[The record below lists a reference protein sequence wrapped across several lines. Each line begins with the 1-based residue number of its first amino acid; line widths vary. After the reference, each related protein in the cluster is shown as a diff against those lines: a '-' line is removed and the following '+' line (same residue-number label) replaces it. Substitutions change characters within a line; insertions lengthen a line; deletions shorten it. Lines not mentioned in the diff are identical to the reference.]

1 MRPFVAGTE
10 RDLASAVAEW
20 AVSLRERIPAA
31 EKAGEI
37 PRDVIREVG
46 RLGVLGMTVPE
57 PLGGLGASTVAFALV
72 LEELA
77 AAWPSLAVAVAVNT
91 GIVDGTLVRHGTPE
105 QLRRW
110 LPRLIDGSGLGAF
123 ALTEPSSGSD
133 AASLRATAIRD
144 GDGWR
149 LNGRKQFITN
159 ARYAPL
165 AIVFARVAEEL
176 GGPRGAEPPG
186 SAKPPSTHTGITAF
200 AVPLDAPGVV
210 IGTAE
215 RKLGLLASDT
225 SALVLDGV
233 RVDRDAVVGEVGKGF
248 ALALAALDGGRVGI
262 AAQSVGIARAAIAIA
277 RDYAKQRTQFGRPIV
292 DFEGVR
298 FPLARSEGEIAA
310 ARLLFL
316 RAAWLKDHGRPF
328 TREAAMAKLYATEMA
343 QRATHAAVQ
352 TLGGYGYIRE
362 YAVERYA
369 RDGRATTIYEGTS
382 EIQRL
387 VIARSLLLGVA

>member
-1 MRPFVAGTE
+1 MRPFVGETE
-10 RDLASAVAEW
+10 RDLATAVAEW
-20 AVSLRERIPAA
+20 SASIRERVPAA

-37 PRDVIREVG
+37 PRDVIAELG

-77 AAWPSLAVAVAVNT
+77 AAWPSLAVGVAVNT
-91 GIVDGTLVRHGTPE
+91 GIVDGTLVRYGTAK
-105 QLRRW
+105 QRRRW
-110 LPRLIDGSGLGAF
+110 LPKLIDGSGLAAF

-133 AASLRATAIRD
+133 AASLRATAHRE

-149 LNGRKQFITN
+149 LDGQKQFITN

-165 AIVFARVAEEL
+165 AIVFARV
-176 GGPRGAEPPG
+176 GEPE
-186 SAKPPSTHTGITAF
+186 SARPHAGITAF

-210 IGTAE
+210 IGPAE
-215 RKLGLLASDT
+215 RKLGLKASDT

-233 RVDRDAVVGEVGKGF
+233 PVDRDAVIGEVGKGF
-248 ALALAALDGGRVGI
+248 ALALAALDGGRIGI
-262 AAQSVGIARAAIAIA
+262 AAQSVGIARAAIAFA
-277 RDYAKQRTQFGRPIV
+277 RDYAKERKQFGTAIA

-298 FPLARSEGEIAA
+298 FPLARSESEIAA
-310 ARLLFL
+310 ARLLAL
-316 RAAWLKDHGRPF
+316 RAAWLKDRGRPF
-328 TREAAMAKLYATEMA
+328 TREAAMAKLYASEMA

-352 TLGGYGYIRE
+352 TLGGYGYMRE

-387 VIARSLLLGVA
+387 VIARSLLAA

>member
-1 MRPFVAGTE
+1 MRPFVGETE
-10 RDLASAVAEW
+10 RDLATAVAEW
-20 AVSLRERIPAA
+20 AASVRERVPAA

-37 PRDVIREVG
+37 PRDVIAELG

-77 AAWPSLAVAVAVNT
+77 AAWPSLAVGVAVNT
-91 GIVDGTLVRHGTPE
+91 GIVDGTLVRYGTSE
-105 QLRRW
+105 QRRRW
-110 LPRLIDGSGLGAF
+110 LPKLIDGSGLAAF

-144 GDGWR
+144 GDRWR
-149 LNGRKQFITN
+149 LDGRKQFITN

-165 AIVFARVAEEL
+165 AIVFARVGDPDRAR
-176 GGPRGAEPPG
+176 PHA
-186 SAKPPSTHTGITAF
+186 GITAF
-200 AVPLDAPGVV
+200 AVPLDAPGVL
-210 IGTAE
+210 IGPAE
-215 RKLGLLASDT
+215 RKLGLKASDT

-233 RVDRDAVVGEVGKGF
+233 RVDQDAVIGEVGKGF
-248 ALALAALDGGRVGI
+248 ALALAALDGGRIGI
-262 AAQSVGIARAAIAIA
+262 AAQSVGIARAALAIA
-277 RDYAKQRTQFGRPIV
+277 RDYAKERKQFGTAIA

-298 FPLARSEGEIAA
+298 FPLARSEGEVAA
-310 ARLLFL
+310 ARLLAL

-328 TREAAMAKLYATEMA
+328 TREAAMAKLYASEMA

-352 TLGGYGYIRE
+352 TLGGYGYMRE

-387 VIARSLLLGVA
+387 VIARSLLAAA

>member
-1 MRPFVAGTE
+1 MRPFVGETE
-10 RDLASAVAEW
+10 RDLATAVREWSASIRARV
-20 AVSLRERIPAA
+20 PAA

-37 PRDVIREVG
+37 PRDVIAELG

-77 AAWPSLAVAVAVNT
+77 AAWPSLAVGVAVNT
-91 GIVDGTLVRHGTPE
+91 GIVDGTLVRYGTSE
-105 QLRRW
+105 QRRRW
-110 LPRLIDGSGLGAF
+110 LPKLTDGSGLAAF

-133 AASLRATAIRD
+133 AASLRATALRE

-149 LNGRKQFITN
+149 LDGQKQFITN

-165 AIVFARVAEEL
+165 AIVFARVGDPDPAR
-176 GGPRGAEPPG
+176 PHA
-186 SAKPPSTHTGITAF
+186 GITAF

-210 IGTAE
+210 IGPAE
-215 RKLGLLASDT
+215 RKLGLKASDT
-225 SALVLDGV
+225 SALVLEGV
-233 RVDRDAVVGEVGKGF
+233 RVERDAVIGEVGKGF
-248 ALALAALDGGRVGI
+248 ALALAALDGGRIGI

-277 RDYAKQRTQFGRPIV
+277 RDYAKERKQFGTAIA

-310 ARLLFL
+310 ARVLAL
-316 RAAWLKDHGRPF
+316 RAAWLKDRGRPF
-328 TREAAMAKLYATEMA
+328 TREAAMAKLYASEMA

-352 TLGGYGYIRE
+352 TLGGYGYMRE

-387 VIARSLLLGVA
+387 VIARSLLAA

>member
-1 MRPFVAGTE
+1 MRPFVGETE
-10 RDLASAVAEW
+10 RDLATAVADW
-20 AVSLRERIPAA
+20 AASVRERVPAA

-37 PRDVIREVG
+37 PRDVIAELG

-77 AAWPSLAVAVAVNT
+77 AAWPSLAVGVAVNT
-91 GIVDGTLVRHGTPE
+91 GIVDGTLVRYGTSE
-105 QLRRW
+105 QRRRW
-110 LPRLIDGSGLGAF
+110 LPKLIDGSGLAAF

-144 GDGWR
+144 GDRWR
-149 LNGRKQFITN
+149 LDGRKQFITN
-159 ARYAPL
+159 ASYAPL
-165 AIVFARVAEEL
+165 AIVFARVGDPDRAR
-176 GGPRGAEPPG
+176 PHA
-186 SAKPPSTHTGITAF
+186 GITAF
-200 AVPLDAPGVV
+200 AVPLDAPGVL
-210 IGTAE
+210 IGPAE
-215 RKLGLLASDT
+215 RKLGLKASDT

-233 RVDRDAVVGEVGKGF
+233 RVDQDAVIGEVGKGF
-248 ALALAALDGGRVGI
+248 ALALAALDGGRIGI
-262 AAQSVGIARAAIAIA
+262 AAQSVGIARAALAIA
-277 RDYAKQRTQFGRPIV
+277 RDYAKERKQFGTAIA

-298 FPLARSEGEIAA
+298 FPLARSEGEVAA
-310 ARLLFL
+310 ARLLAL

-328 TREAAMAKLYATEMA
+328 TREAAMAKLYASEMA
-343 QRATHAAVQ
+343 QRATRAAVQ
-352 TLGGYGYIRE
+352 TLGGYGYMRE

-387 VIARSLLLGVA
+387 VIARSLLAAA

>member
-1 MRPFVAGTE
+1 MRPFVGETE
-10 RDLASAVAEW
+10 RDLATAVAEW
-20 AVSLRERIPAA
+20 SASVRERVPAA

-37 PRDVIREVG
+37 PRDVIAELG

-77 AAWPSLAVAVAVNT
+77 AAWPSLAVGVAVNT
-91 GIVDGTLVRHGTPE
+91 GIVDGTLVRYGTSE
-105 QLRRW
+105 QRRRW
-110 LPRLIDGSGLGAF
+110 LPKLIDGSGLAAF

-133 AASLRATAIRD
+133 AASLRATAIRE

-149 LNGRKQFITN
+149 LDGRKQFITN

-165 AIVFARVAEEL
+165 AIVFARVGDPDPAR
-176 GGPRGAEPPG
+176 PHA
-186 SAKPPSTHTGITAF
+186 GITAF
-200 AVPLDAPGVV
+200 AVPLDAPGVL
-210 IGTAE
+210 IGPAE
-215 RKLGLLASDT
+215 RKLGLKASDT

-233 RVDRDAVVGEVGKGF
+233 RVEGDALIGDVGKGF
-248 ALALAALDGGRVGI
+248 ALALAALDGGRIGI

-277 RDYAKQRTQFGRPIV
+277 RDYAKERKQFGRPIAA
-292 DFEGVR
+292 FEGVR

-310 ARLLFL
+310 ARLLAL
-316 RAAWLKDHGRPF
+316 RAAWLKDRGRPF
-328 TREAAMAKLYATEMA
+328 TREAAMAKLYASEMA

-352 TLGGYGYIRE
+352 TLGGYGYMRA

-387 VIARSLLLGVA
+387 VIARSLLAA

>member
-1 MRPFVAGTE
+1 MRPFVGKTE
-10 RDLASAVAEW
+10 RDLASAVAGW
-20 AVSLRERIPAA
+20 AASLRERIPAA

-37 PRDVIREVG
+37 PRDVIRELG

-77 AAWPSLAVAVAVNT
+77 AAWPSLAVGVAVNT
-91 GIVDGTLVRHGTPE
+91 GIVDGTLVRYGTAE
-105 QLRRW
+105 QRRRW
-110 LPRLIDGSGLGAF
+110 LPRLIDGSGLAAF

-133 AASLRATAIRD
+133 AASLRATAVRE

-149 LNGRKQFITN
+149 LDGRKQFITN

-165 AIVFARVAEEL
+165 AIVFARVAEL

-186 SAKPPSTHTGITAF
+186 SAMPPPTHAGITAF

-210 IGTAE
+210 VGPAE
-215 RKLGLLASDT
+215 RKLGLKASDT

-233 RVDRDAVVGEVGKGF
+233 RVGRDAVIGEVGKGF
-248 ALALAALDGGRVGI
+248 ALALAALDGGRIGI

-277 RDYAKQRTQFGRPIV
+277 RAYAKQRKQFGEPIA
-292 DFEGVR
+292 DFDGVR
-298 FPLARSEGEIAA
+298 FPLARSESEVAA
-310 ARLLFL
+310 ARLLAL

-328 TREAAMAKLYATEMA
+328 TREAAMAKLYASEMA
-343 QRATHAAVQ
+343 QRATHTAVQ
-352 TLGGYGYIRE
+352 TLGGYGYLRE

-387 VIARSLLLGVA
+387 VIARSLLAA

>member
-1 MRPFVAGTE
+1 MRPFVGETE
-10 RDLASAVAEW
+10 RDLATAVAEW
-20 AVSLRERIPAA
+20 AASVRERVPAA

-37 PRDVIREVG
+37 PRDVIAELG

-77 AAWPSLAVAVAVNT
+77 AAWPSLAVGVAVNT
-91 GIVDGTLVRHGTPE
+91 GIVDGTLVRYGTSE
-105 QLRRW
+105 QRRRW
-110 LPRLIDGSGLGAF
+110 LPKLIDGSGLAAF

-144 GDGWR
+144 GDRWR
-149 LNGRKQFITN
+149 LDGRKQFITN

-165 AIVFARVAEEL
+165 AIVFARVGDPDRAR
-176 GGPRGAEPPG
+176 PHA
-186 SAKPPSTHTGITAF
+186 GITAF
-200 AVPLDAPGVV
+200 AVPLDAPGVM
-210 IGTAE
+210 IGPAE
-215 RKLGLLASDT
+215 RKLGLKASDT

-233 RVDRDAVVGEVGKGF
+233 RVDQDAVIGEVGKGF
-248 ALALAALDGGRVGI
+248 ALALAALDGGRIGI
-262 AAQSVGIARAAIAIA
+262 AAQSVGIARAALAIA
-277 RDYAKQRTQFGRPIV
+277 RDYAKERKQFGTAIA

-298 FPLARSEGEIAA
+298 FPLARSEGEVAA
-310 ARLLFL
+310 ARLLAL

-328 TREAAMAKLYATEMA
+328 TREAAMAKLYASEMA

-352 TLGGYGYIRE
+352 TLGGYGYMRE

-387 VIARSLLLGVA
+387 VIARSLLAAA

>member
-20 AVSLRERIPAA
+20 ALSLRERIPAA

-37 PRDVIREVG
+37 PRDVIRELG

-123 ALTEPSSGSD
+123 ALSEPSSGSD

-165 AIVFARVAEEL
+165 AIVFARIGETDPA
-176 GGPRGAEPPG
+176 RAH
-186 SAKPPSTHTGITAF
+186 AGITAF

-277 RDYAKQRTQFGRPIV
+277 RDYAKHRTQFGRPIV

-328 TREAAMAKLYATEMA
+328 TREAAMAKLYASEMA

-352 TLGGYGYIRE
+352 TLGGYGYMRE

-387 VIARSLLLGVA
+387 VIARSLLLGLQAG

>member
-1 MRPFVAGTE
+1 VRPFVGDTE

-20 AVSLRERIPAA
+20 SASVRERIPAA

-37 PRDVIREVG
+37 PRDVIRELG

-77 AAWPSLAVAVAVNT
+77 AAWPSLAVGVAVNT

-110 LPRLIDGSGLGAF
+110 LPQLIDGSGLAAF

-133 AASLRATAIRD
+133 AASLRATAIRE

-149 LNGRKQFITN
+149 LDARKQFITN

-165 AIVFARVAEEL
+165 AIVFARV
-176 GGPRGAEPPG
+176 GEPDP
-186 SAKPPSTHTGITAF
+186 ARPHAGITAF
-200 AVPLDAPGVV
+200 AVPLDAPGAV
-210 IGTAE
+210 IGPAE
-215 RKLGLLASDT
+215 RKLGLKASDT

-233 RVDRDAVVGEVGKGF
+233 RVDRDAVIGEVGRGF
-248 ALALAALDGGRVGI
+248 GLALAALDGGRIGI

-277 RDYAKQRTQFGRPIV
+277 RNYAKERKQFGRPIA

-298 FPLARSEGEIAA
+298 FPLARLEGEVAA
-310 ARLLFL
+310 ARLLAL

-328 TREAAMAKLYATEMA
+328 TREAAMAKLYASEMA

-352 TLGGYGYIRE
+352 TLGGYGYMRE

-387 VIARSLLLGVA
+387 VIARSLLAA

>member
-1 MRPFVAGTE
+1 MRPFVGETE
-10 RDLASAVAEW
+10 RDLATAVAAW
-20 AVSLRERIPAA
+20 SASIRERVPPA

-37 PRDVIREVG
+37 PRDVIRELG

-91 GIVDGTLVRHGTPE
+91 GIVEGTLVRYGTPE

-110 LPRLIDGSGLGAF
+110 VPQLIDGSGLAAF

-133 AASLRATAIRD
+133 AASLRATANRE

-149 LNGRKQFITN
+149 LDGQKQFITN

-165 AIVFARVAEEL
+165 AIVFARV
-176 GGPRGAEPPG
+176 GEPEPG
-186 SAKPPSTHTGITAF
+186 RSHAGITAF
-200 AVPLDAPGVV
+200 AVPLDAPGVL
-210 IGTAE
+210 IGPAE
-215 RKLGLLASDT
+215 RKLGLKASDT

-233 RVDRDAVVGEVGKGF
+233 RVDLDAVIGEVGKGF
-248 ALALAALDGGRVGI
+248 ALALAALDGGRIGI

-277 RDYAKQRTQFGRPIV
+277 RDYAKERKQFGTAIA

-298 FPLARSEGEIAA
+298 FPLARSEGEIAG
-310 ARLLFL
+310 ARLLAL

-328 TREAAMAKLYATEMA
+328 SREAAMAKLYASEMA

-352 TLGGYGYIRE
+352 TLGGYGYMRE

-387 VIARSLLLGVA
+387 VIARSLLAA